1 MSVARAAK
9 TKQEGAQ
16 TELAE
21 QAVEV
26 VQVKQKMKPRGGN
39 SPVIGQNGYKLEP
52 GDNTKFTMI
61 GLELMRMEPIDL
73 HSLDEVNQR
82 LDDYF
87 MLMGE
92 RDVKPTVAGMAMALG
107 VSRQSLWAISRGVPT
122 GGDGYKTALPAEV
135 ADSIKKAY
143 HMMELMWEEYMVHGK
158 INPVTGI
165 FLAKNNFGYQD
176 KQEMILTPNT
186 SDTVQS
192 PQELERRYLD
202 ALPDGNE

>member
-1 MSVARAAK
+1 MARAAAKK
-9 TKQEGAQ
+9 TQEGTQ
-16 TELAE
+16 TELTE

-39 SPVIGQNGYKLEP
+39 SPVIGENGYKLEP

-107 VSRQSLWAISRGVPT
+107 IHRRTLWAIANDGQMGGRGNLPN
-122 GGDGYKTALPAEV
+122 LPADV
-135 ADSIKKAY
+135 THSIKRAY
-143 HMMELMWEEYMVHGK
+143 FMMELMWEEYMVHGK

-176 KQEMILTPNT
+176 KQEMVLTPNT

-192 PQELERRYLD
+192 PQELERRYLG

>member
-1 MSVARAAK
+1 MPRAAK
-9 TKQEGAQ
+9 PKNAGAQ
-16 TELAE
+16 TELVE

-26 VQVKQKMKPRGGN
+26 TQVKKHGGGGKN
-39 SPVIGQNGYKLEP
+39 SPVIGMNGYMLEP

-61 GLELMRMEPIDL
+61 GLELMRLPEIDIRNI
-73 HSLDEVNQR
+73 DEVNQR

-107 VSRQSLWAISRGVPT
+107 VSRQSLWAIVNNAPM
-122 GGDGYKTALPAEV
+122 GGKGNLPNLPADCT
-135 ADSIKKAY
+135 DSIKKAY

-176 KQEMILTPNT
+176 KQEMVLTPNT
-186 SDTVQS
+186 NEAMQS
-192 PQELERRYLD
+192 PQELERKYLE
-202 ALPDGNE
+202 AVPDEE

>member
-1 MSVARAAK
+1 MARAAAKK
-9 TKQEGAQ
+9 TQEGAQ

-26 VQVKQKMKPRGGN
+26 VQVKKHSGGGKN
-39 SPVIGQNGYKLEP
+39 SPVIGENGYMLEP

-61 GLELMRMEPIDL
+61 GLELMRLPKIDIRNI
-73 HSLDEVNQR
+73 DEVNQR

-87 MLMGE
+87 MMMGRE
-92 RDVKPTVAGMAMALG
+92 DVKPTVAGMAMALG
-107 VSRQSLWAISRGVPT
+107 VHRRTLWAIANDGQMGGRGN
-122 GGDGYKTALPAEV
+122 LPNLPDTV
-135 ADSIKKAY
+135 THSIKKAY
-143 HMMELMWEEYMVHGK
+143 SMMELMWEEYMVHGK

-176 KQEMILTPNT
+176 KLEMVLTPNT
-186 SDTVQS
+186 SDTVLS

>member
-1 MSVARAAK
+1 MPRVAKPKNA
-9 TKQEGAQ
+9 GAQ
-16 TELAE
+16 TELVE

-26 VQVKQKMKPRGGN
+26 TQVKKHSGGGKN
-39 SPVIGQNGYKLEP
+39 SPVIGMNGYKLEP

-61 GLELMRMEPIDL
+61 GLELMRLPEIDIRNI
-73 HSLDEVNQR
+73 DEVNQR

-107 VSRQSLWAISRGVPT
+107 VSRQSLWAIANNAPM
-122 GGDGYKTALPAEV
+122 GGKGNLPNLPADCT
-135 ADSIKKAY
+135 DSIKKAY

-176 KQEMILTPNT
+176 KQEMVLTPNT

-192 PQELERRYLD
+192 PQELEKRYLD

>member
-1 MSVARAAK
+1 MARVRK
-9 TKQEGAQ
+9 TEGAPKEGAQ

-26 VQVKQKMKPRGGN
+26 KVKQKMKPRGGN
-39 SPVIGQNGYKLEP
+39 SPVIGQNGYMLEP

-61 GLELMRMEPIDL
+61 GLELMRMPDIDIRNI
-73 HSLDEVNQR
+73 DEVNQR

-92 RDVKPTVAGMAMALG
+92 RDVKPTVSGMAMALG
-107 VSRQSLWAISRGVPT
+107 VSRTTLWAIVNNAPMGGRGNLPN
-122 GGDGYKTALPAEV
+122 LPAAV
-135 ADSIKKAY
+135 TDSIKKAY
-143 HMMELMWEEYMVHGK
+143 SMMELMWEEYMVHGK

-176 KQEMILTPNT
+176 KQEMVLTPNT
-186 SDTVQS
+186 SEAVQS
-192 PQELERRYLD
+192 PQELQERYLG

>member
-1 MSVARAAK
+1 MARAAAKK
-9 TKQEGAQ
+9 TQEGAQ

-61 GLELMRMEPIDL
+61 GLELIRLPDIDIRNI
-73 HSLDEVNQR
+73 DEVNQR

-87 MLMGE
+87 MLMGD
-92 RDVKPTVAGMAMALG
+92 RDVKPTVSGMAMALG
-107 VSRQSLWAISRGVPT
+107 VSRQSLWAIVNNTAMGGRGN
-122 GGDGYKTALPAEV
+122 LPNLPSDV
-135 ADSIKKAY
+135 TDSIKKAY
-143 HMMELMWEEYMVHGK
+143 AMMELMWEEYMVHGK

-176 KQEMILTPNT
+176 KQEMVLTPNT

>member
-1 MSVARAAK
+1 MPRVTKPKNAR
-9 TKQEGAQ
+9 AQ
-16 TELAE
+16 TELVE

-26 VQVKQKMKPRGGN
+26 TQVKKHRGGGKN
-39 SPVIGQNGYKLEP
+39 SPVIGMNGYMLEP

-61 GLELMRMEPIDL
+61 GLELMRLPDIDIRNI
-73 HSLDEVNQR
+73 DEVNQR

-87 MLMGE
+87 MMMGQK
-92 RDVKPTVAGMAMALG
+92 DVKPTVAGMAMALG
-107 VSRQSLWAISRGVPT
+107 VSRQSLWAIVNNAPM
-122 GGDGYKTALPAEV
+122 GGKGNLPNLPADCT
-135 ADSIKKAY
+135 DSIKKAY

-176 KQEMILTPNT
+176 KQEMVLTPNT

-192 PQELERRYLD
+192 PQELEKRYLD

>member
-1 MSVARAAK
+1 MARAAAKK
-9 TKQEGAQ
+9 TQEGAQ

-21 QAVEV
+21 QAV
-26 VQVKQKMKPRGGN
+26 QVKKRKEDKLIGGEK
-39 SPVIGQNGYKLEP
+39 GYDLEP
-52 GDNTKFTMI
+52 GDNAKFTMV
-61 GLELMRMEPIDL
+61 GLDLMRLPDIDL
-73 HSLDEVNQR
+73 HNVEAVNERLDE
-82 LDDYF
+82 YF
-87 MLMGE
+87 TMMSS

-107 VSRQSLWAISRGVPT
+107 VHRRTLWAIANDGQMGGRGNLPN
-122 GGDGYKTALPAEV
+122 LPAAV
-135 ADSIKKAY
+135 THSIKKAY
-143 HMMELMWEEYMVHGK
+143 SMMELMWEEYMVHGK

-176 KQEMILTPNT
+176 KQEMVLTPNT

>member
-1 MSVARAAK
+1 MPRAAK
-9 TKQEGAQ
+9 PKNAGAQ
-16 TELAE
+16 TELVE

-26 VQVKQKMKPRGGN
+26 TQVKKHGGGGKN
-39 SPVIGQNGYKLEP
+39 SPVIGMNGYKLEP

-61 GLELMRMEPIDL
+61 GLELMRLPEIDIRNI
-73 HSLDEVNQR
+73 DEVNQR

-87 MLMGE
+87 MLMGK

-107 VSRQSLWAISRGVPT
+107 MHRRTLWAIANDAPT
-122 GGDGYKTALPAEV
+122 GGNGYPTALPAEV
-135 ADSIKKAY
+135 AHSIKRAY

-176 KQEMILTPNT
+176 KQEMVLTPNT

-192 PQELERRYLD
+192 PQELEKRYLD

>member
-1 MSVARAAK
+1 MPRTAK
-9 TKQEGAQ
+9 PKNAGAQ
-16 TELAE
+16 TELVE

-26 VQVKQKMKPRGGN
+26 TQVKKHGGGGKN
-39 SPVIGQNGYKLEP
+39 SPVIGMNGYMLEP

-61 GLELMRMEPIDL
+61 GLELMRLPEIDIRNI
-73 HSLDEVNQR
+73 DEVNQR

-107 VSRQSLWAISRGVPT
+107 VSRQSLWAIVNNAPM
-122 GGDGYKTALPAEV
+122 GGKGNLPNLPADCT
-135 ADSIKKAY
+135 DSIKKAY

-176 KQEMILTPNT
+176 KQEMVLTPNT

-192 PQELERRYLD
+192 PQELEKRYLD

>member
-1 MSVARAAK
+1 MARAAK

-26 VQVKQKMKPRGGN
+26 VQVKKHGGGGKN
-39 SPVIGQNGYKLEP
+39 SPVIGMNGYKLEP

-61 GLELMRMEPIDL
+61 GLELMRLPEIDIRNI
-73 HSLDEVNQR
+73 DELNQR

-107 VSRQSLWAISRGVPT
+107 VHRRTLWAIANDGQM
-122 GGDGYKTALPAEV
+122 GGKGNLPNLPA
-135 ADSIKKAY
+135 DCTHSIKKAY

-176 KQEMILTPNT
+176 KQEMVLTPNT
-186 SDTVQS
+186 ENAAQS
-192 PQELERRYLD
+192 PQELERRYLE
-202 ALPDGNE
+202 AVPDEE

>member
-1 MSVARAAK
+1 MPRVAKPKNA
-9 TKQEGAQ
+9 GAQ
-16 TELAE
+16 TELVE

-26 VQVKQKMKPRGGN
+26 TQVKKHGGGGKN
-39 SPVIGQNGYKLEP
+39 SPVIGMNGYMLEP

-61 GLELMRMEPIDL
+61 GLELMRLPEIDIRNI
-73 HSLDEVNQR
+73 DEVNQR

-87 MLMGE
+87 MLMGK

-107 VSRQSLWAISRGVPT
+107 VSRQSLWAIVNNAPM
-122 GGDGYKTALPAEV
+122 GGKGNLPNLPADCT
-135 ADSIKKAY
+135 DSIKKAY

-176 KQEMILTPNT
+176 KQEMVLTPNT

-192 PQELERRYLD
+192 PQELEKRYLD

>member
-1 MSVARAAK
+1 MARTAK
-9 TKQEGAQ
+9 PKNAGAQ
-16 TELAE
+16 TELVE

-26 VQVKQKMKPRGGN
+26 TQVKKHSGGGKN
-39 SPVIGQNGYKLEP
+39 SPVIGMNGYMLEP

-61 GLELMRMEPIDL
+61 GLELMRLPEIDIRNI
-73 HSLDEVNQR
+73 DEVNQR

-87 MLMGE
+87 MLMGK

-107 VSRQSLWAISRGVPT
+107 VSRQSLWAIVNNAPM
-122 GGDGYKTALPAEV
+122 GGKGNLPNLPADCT
-135 ADSIKKAY
+135 DSIKKAY

-176 KQEMILTPNT
+176 KQEMVLTPNT
-186 SDTVQS
+186 NEATQS
-192 PQELERRYLD
+192 PQELEKKYLE
-202 ALPDGNE
+202 AVPDED